1 MNAKYAY
8 EDFHKGR
15 VFNLGPKTV
24 TAAEII
30 AFAKEYDPQ
39 PFHMDEEAGKKSILG
54 GLAASGW
61 HTCSMLMR
69 MMCDAYMLD
78 TTSQGAPG
86 VEFTNWKHPVLAGDT
101 LTGTTTIISGRLL
114 NSRPG
119 LGIVTL
125 LHILKNQD
133 DVTVCEVQHK
143 LILKQR
149 AAAQMDAQQGAA
161 S

>member
-8 EDFHKGR
+8 EDFHEGR
-15 VFNLGPKTV
+15 VFSLGSKAV
-24 TAAEII
+24 SAEEII

-39 PFHMDEEAGKKSILG
+39 PFHLDEEAGKKSILG

-61 HTCSMLMR
+61 HTCSILMR

-86 VEFTNWKHPVLAGDT
+86 VEFTNWKHPVLAGDI
-101 LTGTTTIISGRLL
+101 LSGTTTVINGRLL

-125 LHILKNQD
+125 LHELKNQD
-133 DVTVCEVQHK
+133 NVTVCQVQHK

-149 AAAQMDAQQGAA
+149 ISAQQGAA

>member
-1 MNAKYAY
+1 MNAKYAF
-8 EDFHKGR
+8 EDFHEGR
-15 VFNLGPKTV
+15 VFTLGPKVV
-24 TAAEII
+24 TAEEII

-39 PFHMDEEAGKKSILG
+39 PFHMDEEAGKNSILG

-69 MMCDAYMLD
+69 MVCDAYMLE

-86 VEFTNWKHPVLAGDT
+86 VEFTNWKRPVLAGDT
-101 LTGTTTIISGRLL
+101 LSGTTTVLNGRLL

-125 LHILKNQD
+125 LHELQNQD
-133 DVTVCEVQHK
+133 GVTVCEVQHK

-149 AAAQMDAQQGAA
+149 AVSQIDTQAGAA